1 MAKIRVL
8 VMEDSL
14 TVRKYLCE
22 VLAADPQFEVVGEAA
37 DGREGIELCRQLRP
51 DVITA
56 DMAMPVMSGLAATE
70 YIMAYCPTPILIVSS
85 SFNRCGAF
93 KTLDALAAGA
103 VDVLDKPDGAEPD
116 GEWEQR
122 FRSAVRIASRIKV
135 ITHPAA
141 KLGLNR
147 ARVAAPVALPAQ
159 NYRSYRA
166 VAIGASTGGP
176 AALMELL
183 PALPADFPLPI
194 LLVVHLD
201 RRFDTTF
208 AEWLQGYT
216 PMPVRIAGDGLALP
230 PVGRPQLLVAPADRH
245 LVLQGGRLHLTDDN
259 ERHACRPSVD
269 TLFESVAVELGS
281 TAIACLLTGMGADGA
296 AGLLAL
302 RRAGAMTL
310 AQDEASAVVFGMPRA
325 AIALDAARQVLPL
338 DGFAPVLAALAADG
352 VEGVKQR

>member
-8 VMEDSL
+8 VMDDSL

-37 DGREGIELCRQLRP
+37 DGRAGIELCQRLRP
-51 DVITA
+51 DVITV

-70 YIMAYCPTPILIVSS
+70 YIMAYCPTPILVVSS
-85 SFNRCGAF
+85 SFNRRDVF
-93 KTLDALAAGA
+93 RTLDALAAGA
-103 VDVLDKPDGAEPD
+103 VDVLDKPAGDAGDAD
-116 GEWEQR
+116 WERR
-122 FRSAVRIASRIKV
+122 FRSAVRIASRIRV

-141 KLGLNR
+141 KLGLTR
-147 ARVAAPVALPAQ
+147 PRTGWEPPLPAPAPAPAG
-159 NYRSYRA
+159 YRL

-183 PALPADFPLPI
+183 PALPAQFPLPI

-201 RRFDTTF
+201 RRFDATF

-216 PMPVRIAGDGLALP
+216 TLPVRIAADGMALP
-230 PVGRPQLLVAPADRH
+230 PVGRPELLVAPADRH
-245 LVLQGGRLHLTDDN
+245 LVLRGGRLRLTDDG

-269 TLFESVAVELGS
+269 ILFESLAAELGGA
-281 TAIACLLTGMGADGA
+281 AIACLLTGMGADGA

-302 RRAGAMTL
+302 RRAGAVTL
-310 AQDEASAVVFGMPRA
+310 AQDEASSVVFGMPRA
-325 AIALDAARQVLPL
+325 AIALDAAQQVLPL
-338 DGFAPVLAALAADG
+338 QRFAPALAALAN
-352 VEGVKQR
+352 VK